1 LQTASRQKKV
11 PRDRGHIGLVRSGT
25 KGICALI
32 KFPARSRAT
41 PHKLNAW
48 VLQNLLNNAQIESV
62 SIRLSNPGTDIGL
75 DDQIA
80 DSVLR
85 TCNLTGASQRRLQ
98 CVQALQSV

>member
-1 LQTASRQKKV
+1 M
-11 PRDRGHIGLVRSGT
+11 RGSCRT
-25 KGICALI
+25 
-32 KFPARSRAT
+32 FFD
-41 PHKLNAW
+41 
-48 VLQNLLNNAQIESV
+48 NAQIESV